1 MEIDISASSTKAS
14 VKLFFIRVLI
24 IFIVVFSS
32 AAGSFG
38 VYLLKTF
45 LPMYNEEKDIKK
57 RSLEP
62 ITATVISVDREF
74 TKNNTIGYMKV
85 SYEYNGNNYVSD
97 YKYYEESSFHYS
109 TSKESGRH
117 SRRENDNDSAM
128 DNWEELQSL
137 VGTEQEVFVDT
148 SEPDKVFY
156 PLSDDSIKA
165 LKIMAIIGFAL
176 ISVVAAIIIFTIIL
190 AKKIIVKNIK
200 KNKTEGSLTS

>member
-1 MEIDISASSTKAS
+1 MKIDISASSTKAS
-14 VKLFFIRVLI
+14 VKLFLIRVVI

-45 LPMYNEEKDIKK
+45 LPMYNEEKEIKK

-117 SRRENDNDSAM
+117 SRRGNDNDSAM
-128 DNWEELQSL
+128 DNWEELQGM
-137 VGTEQEVFVDT
+137 VGEEYEVFLDPD
-148 SEPDKVFY
+148 EPDKVFN
-156 PLSDDSIKA
+156 PITDDSLTSIKV
-165 LKIMAIIGFAL
+165 LVIIGFVLVA
-176 ISVVAAIIIFTIIL
+176 IVVTMIVFVIIF
-190 AKKIIVKNIK
+190 AKKIIRRIIPKV
-200 KNKTEGSLTS
+200 ETSDNPMS

>member
-1 MEIDISASSTKAS
+1 MKIDMSASGTKAS
-14 VKLFFIRVLI
+14 VKVFLIRVLI
-24 IFIVVFSS
+24 VVGIVFCS
-32 AAGSFG
+32 AAGALG
-38 VYLLKTF
+38 GYLLKTF

-74 TKNNTIGYMKV
+74 TKNNTIGYMKL

-97 YKYYEESSFHYS
+97 YKYYVESSFHYS
-109 TSKESGRH
+109 TSKESGER
-117 SRRENDNDSAM
+117 SRRGNDDGSSIEH
-128 DNWEELQSL
+128 WEELQSL

-156 PLSDDSIKA
+156 PLSGDSIKA
-165 LKIMAIIGFAL
+165 LKIMVIIGFAL

-190 AKKIIVKNIK
+190 AKKIIEKNIQ